1 MSNSPDAVPPT
12 HYIGIGASA
21 GGLEALQDLFANTPS
36 DTGVA
41 YIVVQHLSPDYK
53 SMMPELL
60 SRHSRMPIQQ
70 ISDSTEIYP
79 DHIYLMPPRKNM
91 MIADGKL
98 LLTDAMPESP
108 PQMPI
113 DFFFKSLAQNYGH
126 RAVGIVLSGTGSDG
140 TRGIKALKEEGGLV
154 IVQEPDTAKFDGMPR
169 SALNTGLAD
178 LTLPATEI
186 GENLVRF
193 FQHPYISGNQPARS
207 EDEDDNQVY
216 DDIFKLL
223 KRQSS
228 INFSQ
233 YKASTVARRIERRL
247 GINQLNG
254 LNSYHR
260 LLVESPKELQIL
272 SKELLIGVTRFFRD
286 EEIFDY
292 INGRGVPDLVA
303 SAMGRD
309 QSLRIWVAGCS
320 TGEEAYSLAILF
332 REYIEK
338 EGLECKVSIFATD
351 VDSNAIAEAS
361 TGLYSEDIQ
370 FDVSEDRLEKYFE
383 VRPGGFQIVRS
394 IRESVIFATH
404 NMLEDPPFSNIDLV
418 TCRNVLIYFQQG
430 AQKRVLSSLFF
441 ALRYKGYL
449 WLGPSESMGDLKSH
463 FDQVSDRNK
472 LFQKI
477 SNQRVPI
484 GSTPP
489 GIALPGKSASP
500 VSMQP
505 FNNVVRASKA
515 VSGPLSLVQDRL
527 LKEFVPACIVL
538 SDTFEAV
545 HVYGDVS
552 RFVRPMGAGKVSN
565 NINDIIHED
574 LSVAVSTAL
583 YRCEK
588 CQEDIFYTDVILHND
603 NGDDL
608 NLNLSV
614 LIVRSGER
622 ESPMAST
629 NYVIQFQVN
638 ENAERVVEK
647 SGVSFDAQE
656 SSRQRIMD
664 LEAELVK
671 KQEHLQVTIEELE
684 TTNEE
689 LQSANEELMSANEE
703 LQSTNEELQSVNE
716 ELYTVNSE
724 YQEKITQLTE
734 LNDDLDSV
742 INATNIG
749 IVFLDES
756 LSIRK
761 FTSVASQYIHLMDSD
776 VGRPLHH
783 ISHDL
788 KYDELINDVAS
799 VSTNGEA
806 VERAVYTRSDSAVLV
821 RILPYRNSGG
831 RISRGV
837 VMTLTNI
844 SRQRFVEAALER
856 AQSQLRDVVLD
867 GGAPLMIDSD
877 RDELSILLLED
888 DEVDQLR
895 IQRMLTDIGE
905 RSYRIQVCGQI
916 DEAVKAASSSEF
928 DVCLLDYRLPGG
940 TAKDFLERA
949 GEHIQVT
956 PCILMSGYSE
966 DDVDPFFLEPGV
978 FDFLNKDELTSQLL
992 VRSID
997 YAIERRKVQ
1006 ASIEDMST
1014 SSDT

>member
-1 MSNSPDAVPPT
+1 MSNPSDAVSPT

-53 SMMPELL
+53 SMVSELL
-60 SRHSRMPIQQ
+60 SRYSEMPIQE

-98 LLTDAMPESP
+98 LLTDAVPESP

-126 RAVGIVLSGTGSDG
+126 RAVGIILSGTGSDG

-207 EDEDDNQVY
+207 EDEEDSQVY
-216 DDIFKLL
+216 EDIFKLL

-247 GINQLNG
+247 SINQLNG

-260 LLVESPKELQIL
+260 LLLESPKELQIL

-286 EEIFDY
+286 EEVFDY
-292 INGRGVPDLVA
+292 ISGRVIPDLVA

-332 REYIEK
+332 REYIEN
-338 EGLECKVSIFATD
+338 EDLECKVSIFATD

-361 TGLYSEDIQ
+361 TGLYSEDIK
-370 FDVSEDRLEKYFE
+370 FDVSEERLEKYFE

-404 NMLEDPPFSNIDLV
+404 NVLEDPPFSNIDLV

-477 SNQRVPI
+477 SNQRVPV

-489 GIALPGKSASP
+489 GINLPGKSAGA

-505 FNNVVRASKA
+505 FNSVARASKA

-538 SDTFEAV
+538 SDTFEAI

-552 RFVRPMGAGKVSN
+552 RFVRPLGAGKVSN

-588 CQEDIFYTDVILHND
+588 CQEDIFYTDVILHNEETE
-603 NGDDL
+603 DL

-622 ESPMAST
+622 DSPVTST
-629 NYVIQFQVN
+629 NYVLQFQVN
-638 ENAERVVEK
+638 DSAEKAVEK
-647 SGVSFDAQE
+647 SGVAFDPQE

-749 IVFLDES
+749 IVFLDEA

-761 FTSVASQYIHLMDSD
+761 FTSVANQYIHLMDSD

-799 VSTNGEA
+799 VSANGGA
-806 VERAVYTRSDSAVLV
+806 IERAVYTRSDSAVLV

-867 GGAPLMIDSD
+867 GGGQLLIDHD
-877 RDELSILLLED
+877 RAELSVLLLED

-895 IQRMLTDIGE
+895 IQRMLTELGD
-905 RSYRIQVCGQI
+905 RSFRLQVCGHI
-916 DEAVKAASSSEF
+916 DDAVKAVSETGF

-940 TAKDFLERA
+940 TAKDFLDRA
-949 GEHIQVT
+949 REDVKDI
-956 PCILMSGYSE
+956 PCVLMSGYAE
-966 DDVDPFFLEPGV
+966 DDVDPAFLESGV
-978 FDFLNKDELTSQLL
+978 FDFLNKDELTVQLL

-1006 ASIEDMST
+1006 ASIDGMSIT
-1014 SSDT
+1014 SDA

>member
-1 MSNSPDAVPPT
+1 MSNSPDAVSPT

-53 SMMPELL
+53 SMVPELL
-60 SRHSRMPIQQ
+60 SRYSDMPIQQ

-140 TRGIKALKEEGGLV
+140 TRGIKSLKEEGGLV
-154 IVQEPDTAKFDGMPR
+154 IVQEPDSAKFDGMPR
-169 SALNTGLAD
+169 SAMNTGLAD
-178 LTLPATEI
+178 LILPATDI

-193 FQHPYISGNQPARS
+193 FQHPYISGAQPVRS
-207 EDEDDNQVY
+207 ENEEDNQAY

-260 LLVESPKELQIL
+260 LLLESPKELQIL

-286 EEIFDY
+286 EEVFDY
-292 INGRGVPDLVA
+292 INGRVIPDLVA
-303 SAMGRD
+303 SVMERD
-309 QSLRIWVAGCS
+309 KSLRIWVAGCS

-338 EGLECKVSIFATD
+338 EELDCKVSIFATD

-370 FDVSEDRLEKYFE
+370 FDVSEERLEKYFE
-383 VRPGGFQIVRS
+383 GRPGGFQIVRS

-449 WLGPSESMGDLKSH
+449 WLGPSESMGDLKSQ

-477 SNQRVPI
+477 SNQRVPV

-489 GIALPGKSASP
+489 GITFTGKLASP

-505 FNNVVRASKA
+505 FNSVTRASKA

-588 CQEDIFYTDVILHND
+588 CEEDIFYTDVILHD
-603 NGDDL
+603 DDGEDL

-614 LIVRSGER
+614 LIVRSGDR
-622 ESPMAST
+622 ESPMTST
-629 NYVIQFQVN
+629 NYVIQFQIN
-638 ENAERVVEK
+638 EDAERVTAK
-647 SGVSFDAQE
+647 PGVSFDAQE

-664 LEAELVK
+664 LESELIK

-761 FTSVASQYIHLMDSD
+761 FTSVAKQYIHLMEND
-776 VGRPLHH
+776 VGRPFHH

-788 KYDELINDVAS
+788 KYHDLISDVVS
-799 VSTNGEA
+799 VSTNGETI
-806 VERAVYTRSDSAVLV
+806 ERAVYTRTESAVLV

-831 RISRGV
+831 RISRGIV
-837 VMTLTNI
+837 ITLTNI

-856 AQSQLRDVVLD
+856 AQSQLRDVVLE
-867 GGAPLMIDSD
+867 GGAQLLIDHDQS
-877 RDELSILLLED
+877 ELSVLLLED

-895 IQRMLTDIGE
+895 IQRMLTDIGD
-905 RSYRIQVCGQI
+905 RTYNIQTFDQI
-916 DEAVKAASSSEF
+916 DEAVKAASRSEF

-940 TAKDFLERA
+940 TAKDFLDQASEY
-949 GEHIQVT
+949 VLNT
-956 PCILMSGYSE
+956 PCVLMSGYSE
-966 DDVDPFFLEPGV
+966 DDVDPSFVESGV
-978 FDFLNKDELTSQLL
+978 FDFLNKDELTTQLI

-997 YAIERRKVQ
+997 YAIERRRVQ
-1006 ASIEDMST
+1006 ASIEELSV

>member
-1 MSNSPDAVPPT
+1 MSNSPDAVSPT

-178 LTLPATEI
+178 LTLPASEI

-193 FQHPYISGNQPARS
+193 FQHPYISGAQPARS
-207 EDEDDNQVY
+207 EDEEDNQVY

-260 LLVESPKELQIL
+260 LLLESPKELQIL

-292 INGRGVPDLVA
+292 INGRVIPDLVA

-320 TGEEAYSLAILF
+320 TGEEAYSLAVLF

-338 EGLECKVSIFATD
+338 EDLECKVSIFATD

-370 FDVSEDRLEKYFE
+370 FDVSEERLEKYFE
-383 VRPGGFQIVRS
+383 ARPGGFQIVRS

-489 GIALPGKSASP
+489 GITLPGKSASP

-505 FNNVVRASKA
+505 FNNVSRASKT

-538 SDTFEAV
+538 SDTFEAI

-552 RFVRPMGAGKVSN
+552 RFVRPLGAGKVSN

-588 CQEDIFYTDVILHND
+588 CQEDIFYTDVILHSD
-603 NGDDL
+603 DGDDL

-614 LIVRSGER
+614 LIVRSGDR

-629 NYVIQFQVN
+629 NYVIQFQIN
-638 ENAERVVEK
+638 ESAERVVEK
-647 SGVSFDAQE
+647 PGVSFDAQE

-749 IVFLDES
+749 IVFLDEA

-761 FTSVASQYIHLMDSD
+761 FTSVANQYIHLMDSD

-799 VSTNGEA
+799 VSTNGTSI
-806 VERAVYTRSDSAVLV
+806 ERAVYTRSDSAVLV

-831 RISRGV
+831 RVSRGV

-856 AQSQLRDVVLD
+856 AQSQLRDVVLE
-867 GGAPLMIDSD
+867 GGAQLLIDHD
-877 RDELSILLLED
+877 RSELSVLLLED

-895 IQRMLTDIGE
+895 IQRMLTDIGD
-905 RSYRIQVCGQI
+905 RSYKIQTFGQI
-916 DEAVKAASSSEF
+916 DEAVKAVSSSAF

-940 TAKDFLERA
+940 TAKDFLDQASEYV
-949 GEHIQVT
+949 QDT
-956 PCILMSGYSE
+956 PCVLMSGYSE
-966 DDVDPFFLEPGV
+966 DDVDPSFLESGV
-978 FDFLNKDELTSQLL
+978 FDFLNKDELTTQLI

-1006 ASIEDMST
+1006 ASIEELSV

>member
-1 MSNSPDAVPPT
+1 MSNSPDAVSPT

-53 SMMPELL
+53 SMVPELL
-60 SRHSRMPIQQ
+60 SRYSDMPIQQ

-140 TRGIKALKEEGGLV
+140 TRGIKSLKEEGGLV
-154 IVQEPDTAKFDGMPR
+154 IVQEPDSAKFDGMPR
-169 SALNTGLAD
+169 SAMNTGLAD
-178 LTLPATEI
+178 LILPATDI

-193 FQHPYISGNQPARS
+193 FQHPYISGAQPVRS
-207 EDEDDNQVY
+207 ENEEDNQAY

-260 LLVESPKELQIL
+260 LLLESPKELQIL

-286 EEIFDY
+286 EEVFDY
-292 INGRGVPDLVA
+292 INGRVIPDLVA
-303 SAMGRD
+303 SVMGRD
-309 QSLRIWVAGCS
+309 KSLRIWVAGCS

-338 EGLECKVSIFATD
+338 EELDCKVSIFATD

-370 FDVSEDRLEKYFE
+370 FDVSEERLEKYFE
-383 VRPGGFQIVRS
+383 GRPGGFQIVRS

-449 WLGPSESMGDLKSH
+449 WLGPSESMGDLKSQ

-477 SNQRVPI
+477 SNQRVPV

-489 GIALPGKSASP
+489 GITFTGKLASP

-505 FNNVVRASKA
+505 FNSVTRASKA

-588 CQEDIFYTDVILHND
+588 CEEDIFYTDVILHD
-603 NGDDL
+603 DDGEDL

-614 LIVRSGER
+614 LIVRSGDR
-622 ESPMAST
+622 ESPMTST
-629 NYVIQFQVN
+629 NYVIQFQIN
-638 ENAERVVEK
+638 EDAERVTAK
-647 SGVSFDAQE
+647 PGVSFDAQE

-664 LEAELVK
+664 LESELIK

-761 FTSVASQYIHLMDSD
+761 FTSVAKQYIHLMEND
-776 VGRPLHH
+776 VGRPFHH

-788 KYDELINDVAS
+788 KYHDLISDVVS
-799 VSTNGEA
+799 VSTNGETI
-806 VERAVYTRSDSAVLV
+806 ERAVYTRTESAVLV

-831 RISRGV
+831 RISRGIV
-837 VMTLTNI
+837 ITLTNI

-856 AQSQLRDVVLD
+856 AQSQLRDVVLE
-867 GGAPLMIDSD
+867 GGAQLLIDHDQS
-877 RDELSILLLED
+877 ELSVLLLED

-895 IQRMLTDIGE
+895 IQRMLTDIGD
-905 RSYRIQVCGQI
+905 RTYNIQTFDQI
-916 DEAVKAASSSEF
+916 DEAVKAASRSEF

-940 TAKDFLERA
+940 TAKDFLDQASEY
-949 GEHIQVT
+949 VLNT
-956 PCILMSGYSE
+956 PCVLMSGYSE
-966 DDVDPFFLEPGV
+966 DDVDPSFVESGV
-978 FDFLNKDELTSQLL
+978 FDFLNKDELTTQLI

-997 YAIERRKVQ
+997 YAIERRRVQ
-1006 ASIEDMST
+1006 ASIEELSV

>member
-1 MSNSPDAVPPT
+1 MTEPSDALTPT

-41 YIVVQHLSPDYK
+41 YIVVQHLSPDYE

-70 ISDSTEIYP
+70 ITDSTEIHS

-98 LLTDAMPESP
+98 LLTDAMPEQP

-126 RAVGIVLSGTGSDG
+126 RAVGIILSGTGSDG

-154 IVQEPDTAKFDGMPR
+154 IVQEPSSAKFDGMPR

-178 LTLPATEI
+178 LTLVASEM
-186 GENLVRF
+186 GDNLVRF
-193 FQHPYISGNQPARS
+193 FKHPYIAGTQPSRS
-207 EDEDDNQVY
+207 EDEEDNQVY

-254 LNSYHR
+254 LNAYHR
-260 LLVESPKELQIL
+260 LLLESPKELQVL

-286 EEIFDY
+286 AEIFDY
-292 INGRGVPDLVA
+292 INNRVVPDLVA

-338 EGLECKVSIFATD
+338 ENLDCKVSIFATD

-370 FDVSEDRLEKYFE
+370 FDMSEERLEKYFE
-383 VRPGGFQIVRS
+383 ARPGGFQIVRS

-489 GIALPGKSASP
+489 GITLPGKSASP

-505 FNNVVRASKA
+505 FNNVARASKA

-527 LKEFVPACIVL
+527 LKQFVPACIVL
-538 SDTFEAV
+538 NDTFEAI

-552 RFVRPMGAGKVSN
+552 LYVRPMGAGKVSN

-588 CQEDIFYTDVILHND
+588 CQEDIFYTDVILRNEKSE
-603 NGDDL
+603 DL
-608 NLNLSV
+608 NINLSV

-622 ESPMAST
+622 DSPVTTT
-629 NYVIQFQVN
+629 NYVIQFQIN
-638 ENAERVVEK
+638 EDAEKVVEK
-647 SGVSFDAQE
+647 SGVAFDPQE

-664 LEAELVK
+664 LEAELIK

-749 IVFLDES
+749 IVFLDEA

-761 FTSVASQYIHLMDSD
+761 FTEVANQYIHLMASD

-799 VSTNGEA
+799 VSANGGA
-806 VERAVYTRSDSAVLV
+806 IERAVYTRNDSAVLV

-831 RISRGV
+831 RVSRGV
-837 VMTLTNI
+837 VITLTNI

-856 AQSQLRDVVLD
+856 AQSQLRDVVLEN
-867 GGAPLMIDSD
+867 GTTLSSGQGALDISV
-877 RDELSILLLED
+877 LVLED

-895 IQRMLTDIGE
+895 IKRMLTELAD
-905 RSYRIQVCGQI
+905 RAFTLQVCSEIEEGVQ
-916 DEAVKAASSSEF
+916 AVKHGHF

-940 TAKDFLERA
+940 TAKDFLEQA
-949 GEHIQVT
+949 HEQVQNT
-956 PCILMSGYSE
+956 PCILMSGFSE
-966 DDVDPFFLEPGV
+966 DDVDPTFLESGV
-978 FDFLNKDELTSQLL
+978 FDFLNKDELTVQLL

-1006 ASIEDMST
+1006 ATIEDMSH
-1014 SSDT
+1014 SGGE